1 VNSEFRV
8 DLDTLIFKKPVT
20 AGINVYRLMSLI
32 PLLRETTL
40 DHEAILV
47 GPVSSC
53 CGHRVILDGRHRVM
67 ASIAAGR
74 PDILAVEEE
83 PWCCRP

>member
-1 VNSEFRV
+1 MGEFRV
-8 DLDTLIFKKPVT
+8 AIDTLLFKRPVT
-20 AGINVYRLMSLI
+20 AGVNHFTLMSLI

-74 PDILAVEEE
+74 PDILAVEED
-83 PWCCRP
+83 

>member
-1 VNSEFRV
+1 MNSEFRV
-8 DLDTLIFKKPVT
+8 DLDTLIFKRPVT
-20 AGINVYRLMSLI
+20 AGINFFTVFSLV

-47 GPVSSC
+47 GPASSC
-53 CGHRVILDGRHRVM
+53 CGHRRILDGRHRVI

-74 PDILAVEEE
+74 TDILAVEESH
-83 PWCCRP
+83 P